1 MGKEQL
7 TSISV
12 LNTPVVGDATIV
24 GGKSVITGVGDQFRP
39 DDIVSF
45 VRTAFSAGVESEKTF
60 DLSGVSIVQGRANR
74 FEVTHNGVART
85 YIVFLDTGDTTT
97 DLQVGLLARIEQDT
111 DAVVEN
117 NTSAA
122 ANLKLKLKSTALN
135 GGDFSVTAKPDGSTE
150 VVNVAFVAPAGTPSI
165 VEGFDSVNASATGE
179 YATYEF
185 TVSIQRDHYAV
196 GGNLTGDVR
205 KILIFAEE
213 TDAGF
218 AGFDARI
225 QSIGDNTS
233 LDDYREN
240 SALSLDATTITA
252 TATLTKVNGFIKIL
266 ATVGATDITLPDSA
280 SVGPDRIIPILDL
293 GSSQTVR
300 FLKAGSDTINGGANV
315 TLVTAKTALLFND
328 GAGAWLLRVLD

>member
-1 MGKEQL
+1 MAKEQL

-12 LNTPVVGDATIV
+12 LNTPVVGDATIS

-45 VRTAFSAGVESEKTF
+45 VRTAFNAGVESEKTF

-150 VVNVAFVAPAGTPSI
+150 AINVAFVAPAGTPSI
-165 VEGFDSVNASATGE
+165 VEGFDPVNASATGE

-240 SALSLDATTITA
+240 SALSLDVTTITAA
-252 TATLTKVNGFIKIL
+252 TATLTKVNGYVKLNVTAADSDITL
-266 ATVGATDITLPDSA
+266 ADSATVGA
-280 SVGPDRIIPILDL
+280 GRIIPVIDT
-293 GSSQTVR
+293 STKVVR
-300 FLKAGSDTINGGANV
+300 FLKAGSDTVNGGANV
-315 TLVTAKTALLFND
+315 TVTNGANAFLVND
-328 GAGAWLLRVLD
+328 GAGAWLYREF